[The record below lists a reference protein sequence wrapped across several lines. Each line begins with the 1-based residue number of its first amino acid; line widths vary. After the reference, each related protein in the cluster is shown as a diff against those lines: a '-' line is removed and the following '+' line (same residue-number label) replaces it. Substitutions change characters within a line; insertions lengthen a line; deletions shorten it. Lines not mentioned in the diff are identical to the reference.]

1 MPNCSRTPC
10 RIGSGASRRVPRRA
24 AWMPTRSAVQ
34 WSTAKKIVAVP
45 SVVVTVEVA
54 SVPRIALDPSVTMV
68 RS

>member
-1 MPNCSRTPC
+1 
-10 RIGSGASRRVPRRA
+10 
-24 AWMPTRSAVQ
+24 MPTRSAVQ